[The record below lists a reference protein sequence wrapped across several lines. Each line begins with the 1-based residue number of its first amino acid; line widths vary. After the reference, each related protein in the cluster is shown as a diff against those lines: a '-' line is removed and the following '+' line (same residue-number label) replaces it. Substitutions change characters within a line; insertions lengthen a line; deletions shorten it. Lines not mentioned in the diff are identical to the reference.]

1 MPQDD
6 ISALNA
12 KMDFLIGTVKEQ
24 GTQLKEQG
32 RQLAHLQRQFDA
44 SKGALGLIKTMA
56 WMAGIVA
63 AVWAAWHTGAR

>member
-6 ISALNA
+6 ISALNT
-12 KMDFLIGTVKEQ
+12 KIDFLIGTVKAQ
-24 GTQLKEQG
+24 GEKIE
-32 RQLAHLQRQFDA
+32 HLQCQFDA

>member
-6 ISALNA
+6 ISTLNA

-24 GTQLKEQG
+24 GEK
-32 RQLAHLQRQFDA
+32 LAHLQRQFDA

-63 AVWAAWHTGAR
+63 AIWAAFHTGVR